1 MITPRP
7 LGSYDGVAPVYSL
20 ERCGR
25 IREAACAC
33 VGRWEHVE
41 VHVFLSTPTLPPPPP
56 RTYLSR
62 ASQSTYTH
70 SLTHSQAIQFRP
82 ARP

>member
-41 VHVFLSTPTLPPPPP
+41 VHVFLVHSYPPTTTTTNLSVASFSSTHTL
-56 RTYLSR
+56 S
-62 ASQSTYTH
+62 H
-70 SLTHSQAIQFRP
+70 SLTQAIQFRP